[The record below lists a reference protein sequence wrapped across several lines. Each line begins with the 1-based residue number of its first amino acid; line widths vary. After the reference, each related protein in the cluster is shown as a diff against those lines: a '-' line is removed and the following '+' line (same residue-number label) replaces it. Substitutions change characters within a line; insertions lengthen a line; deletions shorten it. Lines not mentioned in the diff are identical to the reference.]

1 MQKAL
6 AMWLLL
12 AAGGGAQPETS
23 PTQVVQAATE
33 QVLQIVQDGQLAA
46 ALPLEQRRAEVQRI
60 ADRLFDFQEMS
71 RRSLALHWRDRTPQE
86 QAEFVTVFKQL
97 LGRAYIGRLENYAGE
112 QVVYLSEHVDGEF
125 ATVRSKIV
133 TGRGA
138 EVPVDYRLHQV
149 GGRWVVYDVA
159 VSGVSFVANY
169 RGQFDRIIRSSS
181 YAALIR
187 DLKAKYAEMTRPYRD
202 ARRGTRRGDSRR
214 RHSGRRPR
222 PEEPVARRDRP
233 GARGRS
239 APRVASARLR
249 VRRATLIDSVSR
261 NGRPRSRDGPYSRR
275 SAMIRA
281 WAGLLV

>member
-12 AAGGGAQPETS
+12 AAGSGAQPETS

-97 LGRAYIGRLENYAGE
+97 LGRAYIGRLESYAGE

-138 EVPVDYRLHQV
+138 EVPVDYRLRQV

-181 YAALIR
+181 FAALIR
-187 DLKAKYAEMTRPYRD
+187 DLKAKYAEM
-202 ARRGTRRGDSRR
+202 
-214 RHSGRRPR
+214 
-222 PEEPVARRDRP
+222 
-233 GARGRS
+233 RGRS
-239 APRVASARLR
+239 VTPVAAPAVVTPAVVTPPDAP
-249 VRRATLIDSVSR
+249 APK
-261 NGRPRSRDGPYSRR
+261 NP
-275 SAMIRA
+275 
-281 WAGLLV
+281 

>member
-46 ALPLEQRRAEVQRI
+46 PVPPEQRRAEVQRI

-112 QVVYLSEHVDGEF
+112 QVVYLGEHVDGEF

-187 DLKAKYAEMTRPYRD
+187 DLKAKYAEM
-202 ARRGTRRGDSRR
+202 
-214 RHSGRRPR
+214 SGRTATPAVVT
-222 PEEPVARRDRP
+222 PAVVAP
-233 GARGRS
+233 PAVTPAV
-239 APRVASARLR
+239 APAPK
-249 VRRATLIDSVSR
+249 
-261 NGRPRSRDGPYSRR
+261 NP
-275 SAMIRA
+275 
-281 WAGLLV
+281 